1 MKDEM
6 DMLREV
12 SSIAAGHGS
21 IALSEMIGR
30 KLHLNLPSLSIVPA
44 KQVLEKLPSDQIVI
58 SVACNILSGIKGEII
73 FVLSEKSA
81 FKLIDVCLR
90 GHSETNR
97 TGLFTEMGLS
107 TIKEIGNIIISCYV
121 GALSMILKTIVIP
134 SIPTLMS
141 GSLQQ
146 VLSMVVSPYGP
157 DNIILMVEAEFIEPE
172 EAISGSFYLVLN
184 KDTMKSI
191 QDACHNLLNSL
202 NENT

>member
-1 MKDEM
+1 
-6 DMLREV
+6 
-12 SSIAAGHGS
+12 
-21 IALSEMIGR
+21 
-30 KLHLNLPSLSIVPA
+30 
-44 KQVLEKLPSDQIVI
+44 
-58 SVACNILSGIKGEII
+58 
-73 FVLSEKSA
+73 
-81 FKLIDVCLR
+81 
-90 GHSETNR
+90 
-97 TGLFTEMGLS
+97 MGLS

-191 QDACHNLLNSL
+191 QDACHNL
-202 NENT
+202 